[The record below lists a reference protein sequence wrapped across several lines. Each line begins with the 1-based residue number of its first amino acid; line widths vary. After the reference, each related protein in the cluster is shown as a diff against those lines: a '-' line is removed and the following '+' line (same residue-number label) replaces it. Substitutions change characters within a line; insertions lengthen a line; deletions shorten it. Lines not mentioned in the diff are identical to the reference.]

1 MSSTETMKE
10 VYLLAQEHSGL
21 KVGDWV
27 RVTRRAESREAG
39 WNNPW
44 ISDMDVS
51 IGSLG
56 EVQGFSEWGISVY
69 FKTPIINTWNFPYF
83 VLEKAEKPAHEF
95 KPFDRVL
102 VRDNNHCRWTID
114 FYSYYIKGCQFPYKT
129 LAGGYC
135 QCIPY
140 KGNEH
145 LIGTTDKPER
155 A

>member
-1 MSSTETMKE
+1 MNNSDTME
-10 VYLLAQEHSGL
+10 QVYILAQEHSGL

-27 RVTRRAESREAG
+27 RVTRKAESREAG

-44 ISDMDVS
+44 VSDMDVS

-83 VLEKAEKPAHEF
+83 VLEKTAKPAHEF

-102 VRDNNHCRWTID
+102 VRDNKLDIWIVNIFSHKSDNSFSYVTI
-114 FYSYYIKGCQFPYKT
+114 
-129 LAGGYC
+129 GGSWKY
-135 QCIPY
+135 CIPY
-140 KGNEH
+140 EGNEH
-145 LIGTTDKPER
+145 LVGTTDKPEE
-155 A
+155 